1 MSDMAMWKNK
11 NGLPARMI
19 RLIFGLFLF
28 ALGIVVTLQAK
39 VGFAPWDVLHVGLA
53 KTTGLSI
60 GLMSVLV
67 GVLLVFVTL
76 LLGETIGLGTL
87 LNMVLI
93 GFFLDMILNL
103 ELIPAANHFISGI
116 GMLLIGLMIISL
128 ASYFYIGAA
137 LGAGPRDSLM
147 VALARKTRL
156 SIGFCRGA
164 IEVMAV
170 VIGWKL
176 GGMVGIGTVL
186 AAVLIGFCVQF
197 TFWVLKFD
205 AKKVEHQSLLKM
217 KDDMYGTM

>member
-1 MSDMAMWKNK
+1 
-11 NGLPARMI
+11 
-19 RLIFGLFLF
+19 
-28 ALGIVVTLQAK
+28 
-39 VGFAPWDVLHVGLA
+39 
-53 KTTGLSI
+53 
-60 GLMSVLV
+60 MSVLV

-147 VALARKTRL
+147 VALARKTGL